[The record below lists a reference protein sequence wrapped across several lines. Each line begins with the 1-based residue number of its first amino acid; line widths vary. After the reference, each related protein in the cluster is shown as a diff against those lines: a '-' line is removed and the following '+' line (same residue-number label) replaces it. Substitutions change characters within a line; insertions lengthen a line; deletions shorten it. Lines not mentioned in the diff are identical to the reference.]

1 MSVKSGFGQ
10 ILGGRSFRRSRTPRQ
25 NECLL
30 QRPPFQRRRFTQLD
44 SYLTVVLCFLT
55 RFMKGTYA
63 RADEGVSLDYIATWE
78 TEALARLEA
87 LALGH
92 EKARLML
99 ESQLESHSQQQAYST
114 YLVDLM
120 QKEERAAN
128 QVRAICDVGSRR
140 IFDVLTYVLHLLRAC
155 GSCTSS

>member
-1 MSVKSGFGQ
+1 
-10 ILGGRSFRRSRTPRQ
+10 
-25 NECLL
+25 
-30 QRPPFQRRRFTQLD
+30 
-44 SYLTVVLCFLT
+44 
-55 RFMKGTYA
+55 MKGTYA

-120 QKEERAAN
+120 QKEERAAS
-128 QVRAICDVGSRR
+128 QVS
-140 IFDVLTYVLHLLRAC
+140 HL
-155 GSCTSS
+155 